1 MTTNAPV
8 AATLGGVWTQAL
20 SIVANNLATV
30 NNVSI
35 SLNNVSHTAVIMSEG
50 FMKLSAIEQDLKL
63 REATHALAAKTAAMS
78 ALLGVEIAAPLQPPV
93 KPALQM

>member
-1 MTTNAPV
+1 MTTNNQ
-8 AATLGGVWTQAL
+8 ATFGNVITKML
-20 SIVANNLATV
+20 SIAVNNLDTV
-30 NNVSI
+30 DKVSI
-35 SLNNVSHTAVIMSEG
+35 ALNNVSTTAVTMSET
-50 FMKLSAIEQDLKL
+50 FMKLSQIEQDLKL

>member
-1 MTTNAPV
+1 MSTNNQ
-8 AATLGGVWTQAL
+8 ATFGNVITKML
-20 SIVANNLATV
+20 SIAVNNLDTV
-30 NNVSI
+30 DKASI
-35 SLNNVSHTAVIMSEG
+35 ALNNVSTTAVTMSET
-50 FMKLSAIEQDLKL
+50 FMKLSQIEQDLKL

>member
-1 MTTNAPV
+1 MSTNNQ
-8 AATLGGVWTQAL
+8 ATFGNVINKVL
-20 SIVANNLATV
+20 SIAVNNLDTV
-30 NNVSI
+30 DKASI
-35 SLNNVSHTAVIMSEG
+35 ALNNVSTTAVTMSET
-50 FMKLSAIEQDLKL
+50 FMKLSQIEQDLKL